1 MSDEPRREH
10 ASEDELILHYYGES
24 PAPAAVESH
33 LHACGSCQAAWDA
46 LCAAL
51 DAVTDETAGAGP
63 LRERSPADI
72 EGVWMALR
80 PRLRAESRRRSL
92 RRAFLLP
99 LAAAAALVLA
109 FLAGRHWPMPSPGP
123 DTASAAS
130 EAKVRERVLLVAVSD
145 HLERSQMLLVE
156 LANAPAGQAMD
167 IGPEQERAEEL
178 VGANRLYRAA
188 AVRAGEPGMA
198 SLLEELERL
207 FLEVAHSPE
216 QLRPAQLARL
226 QRRIESRG
234 LLFKVRVLESTV
246 RQQQKQEPPAAPAGS
261 IS

>member
-1 MSDEPRREH
+1 MSGEPREH
-10 ASEDELILHYYGES
+10 LVEDELILHYYGES

-33 LHACGSCQAAWDA
+33 LQACASCHADWDA

-51 DAVTDETAGAGP
+51 DAVTDETAGPGP
-63 LRERSPADI
+63 IRERSPADV
-72 EGVWMALR
+72 ESVWLALR
-80 PRLRAESRRRSL
+80 PRLQAESRRRSL
-92 RRAFLLP
+92 RRAFLAP

-109 FLAGRHWPMPSPGP
+109 FLAGRHWPPPSPAP
-123 DTASAAS
+123 SATTAAS
-130 EAKVRERVLLVAVSD
+130 EAQVRERVLLIAVGD

-156 LANAPAGQAMD
+156 LANAPAGKPVD
-167 IGPEQERAEEL
+167 IGVEQERAEEL

-188 AVRAGEPGMA
+188 AVRAGEPAMA
-198 SLLEELERL
+198 SVLEELERL

-246 RQQQKQEPPAAPAGS
+246 REQQKQEQPAAPAGS